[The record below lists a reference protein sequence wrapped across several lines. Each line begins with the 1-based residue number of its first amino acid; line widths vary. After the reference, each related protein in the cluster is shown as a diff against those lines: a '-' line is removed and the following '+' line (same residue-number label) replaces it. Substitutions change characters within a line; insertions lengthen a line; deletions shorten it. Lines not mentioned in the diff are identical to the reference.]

1 MAGDPAGD
9 STAGDSGTLPGSK
22 FWALRSVVDEVQVAA
37 VPETPVSSSS
47 TDRWRIS
54 PSKEQG
60 LSAREFKRLEK
71 KRMMREAAL
80 LLASE
85 SPEGSGSNQQSN
97 IWPDQQQNY
106 NSTGFNG
113 EFGSFDEGYYEGS
126 NGYGQ
131 GNNAQFRYRR
141 PYRQNFNNNRS
152 TGGYNN
158 SFQDRGRNV
167 RPNGNRNFRPTPA
180 AVEFQQVESQ
190 KPLAPNTQP
199 LRKSAM
205 AAAPQPNNPVNVQA
219 VQSSDAPVTEVVS
232 KTSKKADKTLCF
244 RCGLTGH
251 MAEACSAIL
260 CIYCEQAT
268 HLSKDCHLLNMPKPT
283 AKVYGL
289 YWSELRIFDVP
300 SSDELEFR
308 HDSGKVAWIKVDG
321 GSLSV
326 DQVIVELGWIVPG
339 EHQWNLEKV
348 EENVY
353 KTIFLTKID
362 LARLVKISTVPIDA
376 TKGLFLIFDEWCSS
390 PVDKFKL
397 DEAWVRVSGC
407 PYKLRCDYL
416 ALFAVGSLIGIT
428 KEVDMEFTRRHGVVR
443 MYVQVTSID
452 QIPEGTDHIFEGEGY
467 GITFEVEGYNH
478 TVPPE
483 VDMDEANLEDD
494 ANGLKEG
501 DTQDKDITPKQV
513 HSSEPSVAKNVDN
526 GNKNLDAKKVTMFKL
541 ARFP

>member
-326 DQVIVELGWIVPG
+326 DQVIVELGWIVP
-339 EHQWNLEKV
+339 
-348 EENVY
+348 
-353 KTIFLTKID
+353 
-362 LARLVKISTVPIDA
+362 
-376 TKGLFLIFDEWCSS
+376 
-390 PVDKFKL
+390 
-397 DEAWVRVSGC
+397 
-407 PYKLRCDYL
+407 
-416 ALFAVGSLIGIT
+416 VGSLIGIT

>member
-85 SPEGSGSNQQSN
+85 SPE
-97 IWPDQQQNY
+97 
-106 NSTGFNG
+106 
-113 EFGSFDEGYYEGS
+113 
-126 NGYGQ
+126 
-131 GNNAQFRYRR
+131 A
-141 PYRQNFNNNRS
+141 NFNNNRS

-326 DQVIVELGWIVPG
+326 DQVIVELGWIVP
-339 EHQWNLEKV
+339 
-348 EENVY
+348 
-353 KTIFLTKID
+353 
-362 LARLVKISTVPIDA
+362 
-376 TKGLFLIFDEWCSS
+376 
-390 PVDKFKL
+390 
-397 DEAWVRVSGC
+397 
-407 PYKLRCDYL
+407 
-416 ALFAVGSLIGIT
+416 VGSLIGIT

-483 VDMDEANLEDD
+483 VDMDEA
-494 ANGLKEG
+494 
-501 DTQDKDITPKQV
+501 
-513 HSSEPSVAKNVDN
+513 
-526 GNKNLDAKKVTMFKL
+526 
-541 ARFP
+541 